1 MSEESKV
8 VEKPSLLGMI
18 TSPSVQFE
26 RIRERPLIWGA
37 MSIIII
43 LFIIGAWLTSLSVD
57 IEIDEALQGF
67 FEVIFTIFII
77 IGGIIGPLFGTLIT
91 SVIHLLIAKMVQ
103 SSVSFRQLFSMN
115 TYIMIISVLSM
126 IVNGIIL
133 TVIHVDSEKLPTS
146 LGSIIDAEGSLGA
159 VLGSIE
165 IFAIWGLILVAI
177 GLHKVAGFSKGLA
190 WTVSIA
196 FFVISIIFALIGAG
210 IQPLE
215 GI

>member
-1 MSEESKV
+1 M
-8 VEKPSLLGMI
+8 
-18 TSPSVQFE
+18 
-26 RIRERPLIWGA
+26 A
-37 MSIIII
+37 
-43 LFIIGAWLTSLSVD
+43 
-57 IEIDEALQGF
+57 
-67 FEVIFTIFII
+67 
-77 IGGIIGPLFGTLIT
+77 
-91 SVIHLLIAKMVQ
+91 
-103 SSVSFRQLFSMN
+103 
-115 TYIMIISVLSM
+115 
-126 IVNGIIL
+126 
-133 TVIHVDSEKLPTS
+133 VIHVDSEKLPTS
-146 LGSIIDAEGSLGA
+146 LGSIIEAEGSLGA

>member
-1 MSEESKV
+1 MSEESKE

-26 RIRERPLIWGA
+26 RIRERPFIWGA

-43 LFIIGAWLTSLSVD
+43 LFIIGAWLTSLSVE
-57 IEIDEALQGF
+57 IEIDEELQGF
-67 FEVIFTIFII
+67 FEVLLTIFII
-77 IGGIIGPLFGTLIT
+77 IGGIVGPLFGTLIT

-103 SSVSFRQLFSMN
+103 SKVSFRQLFSMN

-133 TVIHVDSEKLPTS
+133 AVIHVDSEKLPTS

-196 FFVISIIFALIGAG
+196 FFVISIIFALIGAS